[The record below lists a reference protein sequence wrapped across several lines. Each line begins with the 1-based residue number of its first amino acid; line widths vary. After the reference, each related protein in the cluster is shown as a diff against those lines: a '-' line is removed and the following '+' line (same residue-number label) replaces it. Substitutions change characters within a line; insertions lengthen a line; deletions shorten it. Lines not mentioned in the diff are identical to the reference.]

1 MYIYRPILI
10 IIKNVFFVTLQ
21 FKEVHKTGSFTRC
34 LNDFEP
40 RKWKWK
46 TTASMGW
53 RAKQTW
59 LCSIKNMIYT
69 LIDVNQPR
77 SLKSLSHMRTQEVC
91 KSLFWFPFISICS
104 QFLQISS
111 CFSSRS
117 TNCEWTLKLYIAHHQ
132 LTVYSIL
139 TVSFPLIEPCLTVS
153 YKTAQEEY
161 VTGKAPDGSG
171 LQLGR
176 TSLEPAGSMWHFH
189 GVW

>member
-1 MYIYRPILI
+1 MFEWFWATKVEMKNNSKYGLASKNRPDFVQSKYDIYFNRREPAKITKI
-10 IIKNVFFVTLQ
+10 AFAHENTRGLQ
-21 FKEVHKTGSFTRC
+21 ESF
-34 LNDFEP
+34 L
-40 RKWKWK
+40 
-46 TTASMGW
+46 
-53 RAKQTW
+53 
-59 LCSIKNMIYT
+59 
-69 LIDVNQPR
+69 V
-77 SLKSLSHMRTQEVC
+77 
-91 KSLFWFPFISICS
+91 PFISICS